1 MQPVMV
7 RKPDFV
13 NKYNISHI
21 IYGVANHNS
30 MMSSVS
36 AAIGAHTYS
45 QRDPLSG
52 VGCITDLDVI
62 IKHRMIYILSL
73 LRGADLMMLSTRSR
87 SCCVLAS

>member
-1 MQPVMV
+1 MV

-13 NKYNISHI
+13 NKYSISNI

-30 MMSSVS
+30 MISSVS

-45 QRDPLSG
+45 QMDPLSG
-52 VGCITDLDVI
+52 VGCIITDLDVI
-62 IKHRMIYILSL
+62 VKHRIIYILSL

-87 SCCVLAS
+87 SCCMLAS